1 MSVKKL
7 LATILALAMVLTMAS
22 FPAFAAEAEQI
33 APAGVTSPHPVKDNG
48 WNVCSWNGVIDGVDA
63 ATSWSNFFRANYTIT
78 PSGTLGTAPN
88 LDNFNFTVDLGYE
101 YNVTEFYS
109 SWGSSYATGVALW
122 ASNSNA
128 DDAEWTL
135 IADFTLEANKQTRAV
150 THDGYYRYILVEA
163 YNTQNNDPA
172 CLEVKFKGVLSESVA
187 IPEKITPVGV
197 TSDFPHHSNYGSI
210 LAVIDGSEA
219 GNSNFFRSSTQTA
232 STGIPGDSRNLSFV
246 VDLGAFYTIAK
257 FYSSWGASYASGI
270 ALWGSADGVDFGT
283 EPFATAN
290 LSSTSGMV
298 EIDCDTSY
306 RYIKVDAHTITGG
319 STPTNP
325 ACKEVAFYGFEDTS
339 VQTVEYTVNYV
350 DAEGEPLA
358 DAKTDSG
365 IVGFDVTETAKN
377 IAGYTVDEATKTITL
392 VNGTNTI
399 TFVYT
404 PRATASYTVNHVD
417 TNGNPVADA
426 TTGTGYVGDS
436 VTVKAVDLV
445 RYTVDE
451 DSKTFTIA
459 EGGNTIT
466 FTYTL
471 RDFSSPAG
479 LVPSSVTS
487 TFNPKQANTP
497 LSGIIDGT
505 FTTGHNMY
513 FYSTDFGTTGD
524 GTSVLGNFVFEFDCP
539 VNLTEIYFQMG
550 GSNHILNG
558 TIYGSNDNSTWTPVH
573 ELVDLTWATAS
584 VGKANTQAISHE
596 GYYKYFKIDVT
607 KTSGTW
613 LVWVESTFT
622 GTPEPLA
629 EEEPVTA
636 LGANIRLEGNGLSAG
651 IRFGAD
657 IDKALAGIE
666 GTYAY
671 ADDAEVK
678 FGMFLLPEEMLGGAT
693 LTAYLEAQDDGIG
706 DALDIVARNILS
718 QDEDMIRYTAVLID
732 IPEDAWDQTIVAVP
746 YMLVDGA
753 YTYFEEKTQSYIGVA
768 EDAINSYNSGNP
780 NGITVDQYNDLLAI
794 VG

>member
-22 FPAFAAEAEQI
+22 FPVFAAEAEQI
-33 APAGVTSPHPVKDNG
+33 APAGVTSPHPVLTNG
-48 WNVCSWNGVIDGVDA
+48 YHTCSWNGVIDGVDGT
-63 ATSWSNFFRANYTIT
+63 TSWSNFFRAGYTIT

-101 YNVTEFYS
+101 YNITEFYS

-128 DDAEWTL
+128 ADAEWTL
-135 IADFTLEANKQTRAV
+135 IADFTLEDNKQTRAV

-163 YNTQNNDPA
+163 YNTKNNDPA
-172 CLEVKFKGVLSESVA
+172 CLEVKFKGVLAEGVA
-187 IPEKITPVGV
+187 VPDKITPAGV
-197 TSDFPHHSNYGSI
+197 TSHLPNHSNYGPISVV
-210 LAVIDGSEA
+210 LDGLEA
-219 GNSNFFRSSTQTA
+219 NNANLFRSSTYTT
-232 STGIPGDSRNLSFV
+232 STGIPGDSRNFSFV
-246 VDLGAFYTIAK
+246 VDLGGFYTIAK
-257 FYSSWGASYASGI
+257 FYSSWGSKYATGT

-283 EPFATAN
+283 EPFATVN
-290 LSSTSGMV
+290 LSSTSGTV

-306 RYIKVDAHTITGG
+306 RYIKVDAYSILD
-319 STPTNP
+319 NNNQP
-325 ACKEVAFYGFEDTS
+325 ACREVAFYGFEDTS
-339 VQTVEYTVNYV
+339 VQEVEYTVNYV
-350 DAEGEPLA
+350 DTEGEPLTA
-358 DAKTDSG
+358 AKTDSG

-377 IAGYTVDEATKTITL
+377 ITGYTVDEATKTITL

-417 TNGNPVADA
+417 TNGRPVADA
-426 TTGTGYVGDS
+426 TTSTGYVGDS
-436 VTVKAVDLV
+436 VTVKALDLV

-451 DSKTFTIA
+451 DSKTFTVA

-487 TFNPKQANTP
+487 TFDPKQANTP

-513 FYSTDFGTTGD
+513 FYSTDFGATGD
-524 GTSVLGNFVFEFDCP
+524 GTSVLGNFVFEFDTP
-539 VNLTEIYFQMG
+539 VNLTEMFFQMG
-550 GSNHILNG
+550 GTNHILNG

-573 ELVDLTWATAS
+573 ELVDLTWALAS
-584 VGKANTQAISHE
+584 PGVTNTQAISHE

-607 KTSGTW
+607 ETSGTW

-622 GTPEPLA
+622 GTPEPLV
-629 EEEPVTA
+629 EEPVTA

-666 GTYAY
+666 GTYTY
-671 ADDAEVK
+671 SDNAEIK

-718 QDEDMIRYTAVLID
+718 QDDDMIRYTAVLID
-732 IPEDAWDQTIVAVP
+732 IPETAWDQTIVAVP

-753 YTYFEEKTQSYIGVA
+753 YTYFEEKTQSYVGVA
-768 EDAINSYNSGNP
+768 EKAIASFNSGNP
-780 NGITVDQYNDLLAI
+780 NGITEDQYNDLLAI